1 LIFIVATRGG
11 NAWLWAG
18 GLFWAAAG
26 LCGLLGTAD
35 LWPKVYL
42 YGGFSV
48 PVVGWLLARGQ
59 RIQIPSRSPFVP
71 LVAIA
76 SAITPLCFPL
86 LILIERREPSLLPVA
101 LTIIDGAHLL
111 VLMWVQLDY
120 AYFVAAVA
128 KGVIGSIFGFV
139 FLAQAPAG
147 VGFASAA
154 VSFLAAWTVQRD
166 APHAVQLYAPAAVPA
181 SPARED
187 SAPPPRIPTTLP

>member
-1 LIFIVATRGG
+1 MPSAPDRAVGPSGGDWRGRRSAVRHCPRFFLVGTRARLSLPSTELEDRCDPRPSPSPMRRVGGPIRLPPSVPEQSPDGAAPSCARSRIDGQTPMRNPFVPPGAVSHDRLIFIVATRGG

-42 YGGFSV
+42 YGGFS
-48 PVVGWLLARGQ
+48 
-59 RIQIPSRSPFVP
+59 
-71 LVAIA
+71 
-76 SAITPLCFPL
+76 
-86 LILIERREPSLLPVA
+86 
-101 LTIIDGAHLL
+101 
-111 VLMWVQLDY
+111 
-120 AYFVAAVA
+120 
-128 KGVIGSIFGFV
+128 
-139 FLAQAPAG
+139 
-147 VGFASAA
+147 
-154 VSFLAAWTVQRD
+154 AAWTVQRD